1 MKTASTLMPAVFSR
15 LCIHSILV
23 LGHPDC
29 LLQYTTLPHQ
39 LPPAGC
45 VAPAACASC
54 RQGRTESDTAIHV
67 CVDGVAVLPT
77 MRHAASQ
84 P

>member
-23 LGHPDC
+23 LGHPAC
-29 LLQYTTLPHQ
+29 LLEYTTPSHQ

-45 VAPAACASC
+45 MALAACASC
-54 RQGRTESDTAIHV
+54 CQGRTESANHV
-67 CVDGVAVLPT
+67 YLDGVAVLLT

-84 P
+84 I